1 MKRQLL
7 ILIRMKNQGSQGTL
21 LLLELIFYFNDNS
34 DTSPRSSSST
44 PVPPTKLLTS
54 LPPKKRRKISKS
66 EEADE
71 AIVKTLQDL
80 HAQRSQQLQE
90 DEEELFGKSVGA
102 ALRRMSLQQ
111 RAIAKLHIQ
120 QVLLNA
126 EFPNNASYMH
136 NNTSQLVIFK
146 KVYQKRCGR
155 QLLFTTPTKMT

>member
-1 MKRQLL
+1 MWSYINCRGVTNLQESHSDHNEETITDIDKDEEPRESRY
-7 ILIRMKNQGSQGTL
+7 IIIKVKF
-21 LLLELIFYFNDNS
+21 FYFNDNS

-102 ALRRMSLQQ
+102 ALRRMSL
-111 RAIAKLHIQ
+111 
-120 QVLLNA
+120 
-126 EFPNNASYMH
+126 
-136 NNTSQLVIFK
+136 
-146 KVYQKRCGR
+146 
-155 QLLFTTPTKMT
+155 